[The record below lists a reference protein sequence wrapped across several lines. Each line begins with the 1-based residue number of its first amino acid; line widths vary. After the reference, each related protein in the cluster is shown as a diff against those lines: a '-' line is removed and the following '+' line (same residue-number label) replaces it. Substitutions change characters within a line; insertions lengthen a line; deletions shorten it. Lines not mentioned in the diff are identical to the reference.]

1 MSKRQEKIQELLRH
15 LAAEFLAE
23 EANRTPLITVTRVE
37 VSSNFRTAKV
47 FVTVYPES
55 EEHKALVY
63 LKRKRSDLRDF
74 VKSHTNMDV
83 LPRFDF
89 LIDRGEKHRQR
100 IDELI

>member
-1 MSKRQEKIQELLRH
+1 MSIRQEKIQELLRH
-15 LAAEFLAE
+15 LAAQFLAE
-23 EANRTPLITVTRVE
+23 EANRVPLITVTRVE
-37 VSSNFRTAKV
+37 VSSDFRQAKV

-55 EEHKALVY
+55 GEKAALIF

-74 VKSHTNMDV
+74 VKSHTNMDM